1 MYRPSPHVRMNDKFE
16 TNVHRENIIA
26 KRSRVLARFY
36 RLTAAEYGTK
46 VQQGLW
52 AVRERSWDHLERRL
66 ETIEDEET
74 MDMNEQNFLEAWHRR
89 LDFVE
94 QFRGSDGE
102 YRPEYAMEMVKFW
115 NKNKP
120 HTLPRM
126 SLFTLELFVP
136 EKLGETLRDIKRRS
150 DWEWEMV
157 DKRSLNFTHVDYG
170 RLMASIAQFSPM
182 EMDPTPPHVVSSTEE
197 HCDRSEGSTGQRS

>member
-1 MYRPSPHVRMNDKFE
+1 MYRPSPKIRMIDNFE
-16 TNVHRENIIA
+16 TSMHRDIAVA
-26 KRSRVLARFY
+26 KRSKRLAKFY
-36 RLTAAEYGTK
+36 YLTAAEYGAK
-46 VQQGLW
+46 VQKGLW
-52 AVRERSWDHLERRL
+52 TVRDRSWSHLERRL

-74 MDMNEQNFLEAWHRR
+74 MDMNEQNFLEAWRRR
-89 LDFVE
+89 LGCVE

-115 NKNKP
+115 NMNKP

-136 EKLGETLRDIKRRS
+136 EKLDETLDDFKRRP

-157 DKRSLNFTHVDYG
+157 DKRSLNVAKVDYDH
-170 RLMASIAQFSPM
+170 LMASIAQFSPM
-182 EMDPTPPHVVSSTEE
+182 EMDATRSGVVSSTEE
-197 HCDRSEGSTGQRS
+197 HCDRSEEFTEQKS